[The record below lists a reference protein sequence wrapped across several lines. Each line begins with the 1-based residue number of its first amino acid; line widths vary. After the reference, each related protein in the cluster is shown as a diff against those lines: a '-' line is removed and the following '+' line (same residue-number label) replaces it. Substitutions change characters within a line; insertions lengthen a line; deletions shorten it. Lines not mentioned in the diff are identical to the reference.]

1 MKALKLKTE
10 ELVYLYNMTLVKG
23 VATSEMMPAEKELLD
38 GTKKSLRTAMNS
50 DDISETDD
58 IRIVVL
64 ENEKKIAQ
72 DLIKTLVKQQEASTA
87 MIQHIIDNFH
97 NDSLYR
103 TSAILEAK
111 DFINNK
117 LF

>member
-1 MKALKLKTE
+1 MEAPRLTTAESTYIYNLLLVQGVCKDTMTE
-10 ELVYLYNMTLVKG
+10 
-23 VATSEMMPAEKELLD
+23 AERELL
-38 GTKKSLRTAMNS
+38 KACKSKMSRAMNS
-50 DDISETDD
+50 DNSDSDSAM
-58 IRIVVL
+58 IVVL

-87 MIQHIIDNFH
+87 MIQNIIDNFH
-97 NDSLYR
+97 KDSLYR